1 MGLPFQEPPI
11 SFDGSYLLAPFKVAM
26 QIISTNPILPLLLA
40 QQGEPGGNPLNFLLI
55 MGLMFAAMWFLLIA
69 PQRKKQKEL
78 QKMIADLQTGDEVLT
93 AGGIYGV
100 ISNVKQDR
108 FVLKVAENTKVEVN
122 KSFIQSV
129 LKKEA

>member
-1 MGLPFQEPPI
+1 
-11 SFDGSYLLAPFKVAM
+11 M
-26 QIISTNPILPLLLA
+26 QITSTDSILPLILA
-40 QQGEPGGNPLNFLLI
+40 QQDGNPLSFVLI

-78 QKMIADLQTGDEVLT
+78 QKMIGALQTGDEVLT

-100 ISNVKQDR
+100 ISNVKEDR
-108 FVLKVAENTKVEVN
+108 FVLKIADNTKVEVN
-122 KSFIQSV
+122 KSFIQTV